1 MSGIY
6 IGAKPV
12 LNLSD
17 VDSLDS
23 VVVIDGSVADV
34 RLVPYSQWSASYA
47 KLSVD
52 QSWTGTQS
60 FVSVVVTAAT
70 FLGDINVTGV
80 VSASSCS
87 ITEGVFTH
95 ISRSFNDAISAAG
108 TSQGTATALTY
119 YEVVQVT
126 SASGSADGV
135 LLVAGSAAGRTFSI
149 ANESGQ
155 AIKVY
160 PPSGAAIDDLG
171 TNNYY
176 ALADNAHKQF
186 TSVSATKWLSF

>member
-6 IGAKPV
+6 IGAKPS
-12 LNLSD
+12 LNLSSM
-17 VDSLDS
+17 DSLDS

-47 KLSVD
+47 QLSVD

-60 FVSVVVTAAT
+60 FATVVVTAAT

-87 ITEGVFTH
+87 ITEGVFTRVC
-95 ISRSFNDAISAAG
+95 RSANAAISAAG
-108 TSQGTATALTY
+108 TSQGTAAALL

-176 ALADNAHKQF
+176 TLADNAHKQF

>member
-6 IGAKPV
+6 IGAKPS
-12 LNLSD
+12 LNLSSM
-17 VDSLDS
+17 DSLDS

-47 KLSVD
+47 QLSVD

-87 ITEGVFTH
+87 ITEGVFTGVC
-95 ISRSFNDAISAAG
+95 RSANAAVSAAG
-108 TSQGTATALTY
+108 TSQGTATVLT

-135 LLVAGSAAGRTFSI
+135 LLVAGSSAGRTFSI

-176 ALADNAHKQF
+176 TLADNAHKQF

>member
-6 IGAKPV
+6 IGAKPS
-12 LNLSD
+12 LNLSSM
-17 VDSLDS
+17 DSLDS

-47 KLSVD
+47 QLSVD

-87 ITEGVFTH
+87 ITEGVFTGVC
-95 ISRSFNDAISAAG
+95 RSANAAVSAAG
-108 TSQGTATALTY
+108 TSQGTATVLT

-135 LLVAGSAAGRTFSI
+135 LLVAGSSAGRTFSI

>member
-17 VDSLDS
+17 MDSLDS

-47 KLSVD
+47 QLSVD

-60 FVSVVVTAAT
+60 FVSVVVTAAI
-70 FLGDINVTGV
+70 FLGDINVIGV

-95 ISRSFNDAISAAG
+95 VSRSSNDAISAAG
-108 TSQGTATALTY
+108 TSQGTAAALL